1 VLYAVRPDR
10 DYFGLSSPGQVTV
23 EKDGFTRFTAAPEGR
38 DRYLLLSEDQIVRV
52 KEALVQLASQPP
64 DR

>member
-10 DYFGLSSPGQVTV
+10 GYFGLSAPGQVTV
-23 EKDGFTRFTAAPEGR
+23 EVDGFTRFTPTPEGR
-38 DRYLLLSEDQIVRV
+38 DRFLTLNDVQAARV

-64 DR
+64 SK